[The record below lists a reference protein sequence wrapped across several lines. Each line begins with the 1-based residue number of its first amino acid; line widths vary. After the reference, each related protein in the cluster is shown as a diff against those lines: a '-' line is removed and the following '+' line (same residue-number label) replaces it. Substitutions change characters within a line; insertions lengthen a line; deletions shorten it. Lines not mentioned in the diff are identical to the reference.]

1 MAWFNSGFNSSKNVL
16 AQWIAGMKRKRNW
29 NQSSHFLLFNYL
41 PPSLFLAPLIDRSF
55 NSYELFAHSLKSF
68 LLIIQLLVYS
78 TAISFLSLLS
88 DIDFSSSLTEI
99 KWRNAR
105 RRKLNLNSEWIMTE
119 FQFNSFK
126 PEKIEPLLNNE
137 AAIN

>member
-1 MAWFNSGFNSSKNVL
+1 MIDFISIHSGNEFKFNHQLQQTNYWIQLKWEWINSCR
-16 AQWIAGMKRKRNW
+16 I
-29 NQSSHFLLFNYL
+29 
-41 PPSLFLAPLIDRSF
+41 PSLFLAPLIDRSF